1 MEKFQWK
8 TQVQSYDNRR
18 DLIILSSAEETA
30 LFCAKQFLAIAADA
44 IEKRGFFTV
53 AFSGGHTPTAIFKEI
68 SKPEYAQCLDWTK
81 VFCFWSD
88 ERSVPPNDPES
99 NYFNA
104 MEAGLAHLPLLQK
117 NIFRMHAESSPKDE
131 IEKSSVAGM
140 SLSSSDSL
148 GDAIDA
154 HARMYEKLIKI
165 KNNIKYS

>member
-81 VFCFWSD
+81 VFCFCLLTSNIV
-88 ERSVPPNDPES
+88 ERQ
-99 NYFNA
+99 F
-104 MEAGLAHLPLLQK
+104 
-117 NIFRMHAESSPKDE
+117 HAEIVRRSLHFNLN
-131 IEKSSVAGM
+131 EKNS
-140 SLSSSDSL
+140 
-148 GDAIDA
+148 
-154 HARMYEKLIKI
+154 
-165 KNNIKYS
+165 